1 MDFHWSTAL
10 QARASFR
17 CIHPPPEPQSL
28 PLQFFCNRSPEHNAN
43 HFFFFKVQSSL
54 VSEFCHLSC
63 LDSISAD
70 DAASSPRS
78 SKVSWSSVLRGKV
91 VLNLF
96 VANLQNW
103 QIQIFLQMH
112 NAWSIK
118 NLDSNR
124 RFTNIGALTIV
135 HLLGDLFCFLN
146 SLKLTKLGTL
156 LARICSQKTFL
167 NWKEVQSVVLSCVQF
182 PQLPTIHLVKPHGG
196 NFPVESYLGLQGSS
210 LQGSSSFG
218 RWYGSQRP
226 SSTRSKVSLKMLIG
240 VNCKMLKPT
249 FAEQKISLCLVPPP
263 QGALHSP
270 EGPSTQ
276 A

>member
-43 HFFFFKVQSSL
+43 HFFFFKVQLSL

-182 PQLPTIHLVKPHGG
+182 PQLPTIHLVKPYGEETFPWNLTLACKDLRCKAPLLLVGG
-196 NFPVESYLGLQGSS
+196 MGHKDPRLL
-210 LQGSSSFG
+210 
-218 RWYGSQRP
+218 
-226 SSTRSKVSLKMLIG
+226 
-240 VNCKMLKPT
+240 
-249 FAEQKISLCLVPPP
+249 AQKSPWKCLL
-263 QGALHSP
+263 A
-270 EGPSTQ
+270 
-276 A
+276 